1 MGQLASKEDMID
13 LQKAFKVLDTD
24 NDGMLN
30 RAELTVGLGKL
41 LQDGAADEVER
52 IFNKVDID
60 GSGFIDYSEW
70 VVATINKEK
79 LLTRDKL
86 QAAFNLF
93 DKDGGGSISA
103 HEVKDVLCS
112 GQNLDDEV
120 WTKVVSEADND
131 GNGEI
136 DFDEFC
142 NMMQKM
148 LNYDE
153 EDEAEIE
160 DAMSAKQ
167 LNLNI

>member
-160 DAMSAKQ
+160 DAMSAKH